1 MEKEIIPLA
10 RILFEYS
17 PPVVASAIETHGL
30 WGWDRYGRW
39 GEFKPNS
46 ASCNDALDAVAQVNY
61 SIVKARRQDPPSSWH
76 EVITGNTI
84 TPLHH
89 LGWLK
94 GQQPNFKKFEKEL
107 AKTPAFKPLENY
119 NLRPE
124 TELGVIGALVDVV
137 TNKTSTVD
145 GYSQI
150 PQSKIISKVVALYG
164 DLPGVS
170 KSNLERVF
178 KIAREHIENYGIV
191 HPEVKK

>member
-10 RILFEYS
+10 RILFENS
-17 PPVVASAIETHGL
+17 PPVVASAIEAHGL

-46 ASCNDALDAVAQVNY
+46 ASCNDALDAVAEVNY

-76 EVITGNTI
+76 GVITGNSV

-107 AKTPAFKPLENY
+107 SKTPAFKPLENY
-119 NLRPE
+119 NFRPE
-124 TELGVIGALVDVV
+124 TELAVIGVLVDLV
-137 TNKTSTVD
+137 TNKTSRID
-145 GYSQI
+145 GFNTISQ
-150 PQSKIISKVVALYG
+150 SRIINKAVSLYG

-178 KIAREHIENYGIV
+178 KAALEHIENYGIV
-191 HPEVKK
+191 HPEFKK

>member
-10 RILFEYS
+10 RILFENS
-17 PPVVASAIETHGL
+17 PPVVACAIEAHGL

-46 ASCNDALDAVAQVNY
+46 ASCNDALDAVAEINY
-61 SIVKARRQDPPSSWH
+61 SIVKARRQDPPCSWH
-76 EVITGNTI
+76 GVITGNSV

-107 AKTPAFKPLENY
+107 SKTPAFKPLENY
-119 NLRPE
+119 NFRPE
-124 TELGVIGALVDVV
+124 TELAVIGVLVDLV
-137 TNKTSTVD
+137 TNKTSRID
-145 GYSQI
+145 GFNTISQ
-150 PQSKIISKVVALYG
+150 SRIINKAVSLYG

-178 KIAREHIENYGIV
+178 KAALEHIENYGIV